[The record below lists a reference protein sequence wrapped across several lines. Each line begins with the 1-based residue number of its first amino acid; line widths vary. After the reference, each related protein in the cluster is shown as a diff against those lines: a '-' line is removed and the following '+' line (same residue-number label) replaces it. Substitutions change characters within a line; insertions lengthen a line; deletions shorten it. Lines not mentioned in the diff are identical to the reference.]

1 MQEPECS
8 YFRQITCCKAEMFKK
23 ANVKKKKKLYCLAR
37 VVCNIDEQLYEECT
51 MLYMYL
57 LLYQMF
63 ITLYKEKLRFCDA
76 LLCIVQG
83 DMFWVILA
91 YRESMLENVEDLEDL
106 EDLVDLVVE
115 GLVVDDLI

>member
-1 MQEPECS
+1 
-8 YFRQITCCKAEMFKK
+8 
-23 ANVKKKKKLYCLAR
+23 
-37 VVCNIDEQLYEECT
+37 
-51 MLYMYL
+51 MYL